1 MKKTIGILAHV
12 DSGKTTFSEQILF
25 NTKAIRSKGRVD
37 HKNTFL
43 DNNEIEKE
51 RGITVFSEEAVFN
64 IGDNE
69 YFLIDTPGHV
79 DFSCEMERII
89 ECLDVAVLVVSGVEG
104 IQAHTETVWN
114 LLKHY
119 NKPVFFFINKCDRE
133 GYDKDS
139 VLKEIR
145 DNFTED
151 VVFLGDDY
159 LSNEEVIEFTSERD
173 EELLSKYFEGDVTDK
188 EVKDTLRKEVMS
200 CLAYPCMEGSALQ
213 DIGINEFLKT
223 FDELT
228 ETKYNKDSEEF
239 KGRIYKVRHDE
250 KGNRVVYIKALEGSL
265 KTKEEVTINGETSK
279 INELRMYS
287 GSKFKTVDK
296 VEAGDNFAAVGLS
309 IGSCGDAIGFDDKVD
324 FQVQP
329 SLMSSVI
336 FDESTNIKEVYR
348 IFKLLEDEDPAL
360 NVQYSEKLEEL
371 QIAVMGKI
379 QLEVLK
385 EEIKRRFNL
394 DVDFGPCK
402 ILYKESIR
410 GSVLGNGHFEPLR
423 HYAEVHLKIEE
434 GERNS
439 GISFESKCHV
449 DNLTVGHQNL
459 IRTHI
464 FEREHHGLL
473 TGSSLTDVKITLL
486 TGREHLKH
494 TCGGDFREATFRALR
509 QGLEKADN
517 VLLEP
522 YYKFRINVPSEYL
535 GRVLSDIQ
543 KLSGE
548 FEPAEINN
556 DRAFIYGRGP
566 VKTFMEYSTEIT
578 AFTKGKGT
586 ISFMYDGYD
595 ECHNTDEVI
604 EEIGYNKDADI
615 EYTSTSI
622 FCAKGVGYPV
632 KWDEADEHMHCEIE
646 E

>member
-1 MKKTIGILAHV
+1 MKKTIGVLAHV
-12 DSGKTTFSEQILF
+12 DSGKTTFSEQVLF
-25 NTKAIRSKGRVD
+25 NTKAIRNKGRVD

-89 ECLDVAVLVVSGVEG
+89 ESLDAAILIVSGVEG
-104 IQAHTETVWN
+104 IQSHTETVWN
-114 LLKHY
+114 LLRHY

-133 GYDKDS
+133 GYDRHR
-139 VLKEIR
+139 VLKEIQ
-145 DNFTED
+145 DNFTKD
-151 VVFLGDDY
+151 AVFLEGDY
-159 LSNEEVIEFTSERD
+159 LSKEEIIEFTSERD
-173 EELLSKYFEGDVTDK
+173 EELLSKYFEGEVTKEDVL
-188 EVKDTLRKEVMS
+188 ETLRKEVMNS
-200 CLAYPCMEGSALQ
+200 LAFPCMEGSALQ
-213 DIGINEFLKT
+213 DIGINEFLKI

-228 ETKYNKDSEEF
+228 ETKYNTDSKDF
-239 KGRIYKVRHDE
+239 KGRIYKIRHDE
-250 KGNRVVYIKALEGSL
+250 KGNRVVFIKALEGSL
-265 KTKEEVTINGETSK
+265 KTKEEITINGEKAK
-279 INELRMYS
+279 INELRIYN
-287 GSKFKTVDK
+287 GNKFKTVDK
-296 VEAGDNFAAVGLS
+296 IEAGDNFAAIGLF
-309 IGSCGDAIGFDDKVD
+309 IGKCGDAIGMDDKVD
-324 FQVQP
+324 FQMQP

-371 QIAVMGKI
+371 QIAIMGKI

-385 EEIKRRFNL
+385 EEIERRFNL

-402 ILYKESIR
+402 ILYKETIR
-410 GSVLGNGHFEPLR
+410 GSVLGSGHFEPLR
-423 HYAEVHLKIEE
+423 HYAEVHLKLEE

-449 DNLTVGHQNL
+449 DNLTIGHQNL
-459 IRTHI
+459 IKTHI

-473 TGSSLTDVKITLL
+473 TGSPVTDLKITLL

-494 TCGGDFREATFRALR
+494 TSGGDFREATFRALR
-509 QGLEKADN
+509 QGLEKAEN

-522 YYKFRINVPSEYL
+522 YYRFRINVPSEYL

-543 KLSGE
+543 KFSGE

-566 VKTFMEYSTEIT
+566 VKTLMEYPSEIT

-586 ISFMYDGYD
+586 ISLMYDGYD
-595 ECHNTDEVI
+595 ECHNTSEVI
-604 EEIGYNKDADI
+604 EEINYNKDADI

-622 FCAKGVGYPV
+622 FCSKGEGYLV

-646 E
+646 